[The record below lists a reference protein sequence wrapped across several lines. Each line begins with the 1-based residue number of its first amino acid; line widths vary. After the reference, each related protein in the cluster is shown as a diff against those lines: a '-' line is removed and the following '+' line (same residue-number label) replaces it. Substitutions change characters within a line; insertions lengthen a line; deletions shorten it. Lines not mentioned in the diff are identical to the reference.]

1 MCKLHLLLH
10 RMESSVTHA
19 SFAKKGGRNGKNE
32 IESKSSCLIKKKRK
46 KRGQKQLQV
55 QIIGEQIFLKTY
67 FNRCTVYLRTEHIKI
82 LKRHSHSVGL
92 FNFFITLPIKKT
104 LG

>member
-46 KRGQKQLQV
+46 KGPKAIASANNWRAN
-55 QIIGEQIFLKTY
+55 FLENV
-67 FNRCTVYLRTEHIKI
+67 FQSDALCT
-82 LKRHSHSVGL
+82 
-92 FNFFITLPIKKT
+92 
-104 LG
+104 